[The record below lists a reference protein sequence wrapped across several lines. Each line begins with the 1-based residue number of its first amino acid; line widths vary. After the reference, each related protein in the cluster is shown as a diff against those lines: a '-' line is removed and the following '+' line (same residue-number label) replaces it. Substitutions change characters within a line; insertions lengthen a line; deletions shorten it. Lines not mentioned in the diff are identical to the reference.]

1 MSGATETSRDAAA
14 DAEVLLRLAALDAL
28 SYDRERE
35 AAAKRLG
42 IRTSTLDQQIAALRP
57 KPEAD
62 RARGVTLGAVEPW
75 PEPVDGAAMLDRLAV
90 VIRRHII
97 LPQCAADCVA
107 LWIAHTWVPQR
118 FQHTPRLGIGS
129 PAKRCGKS
137 TLMDVLRATCCR
149 PLKADNI
156 SASGVFRTVEA
167 LREEGGLTLL
177 VDEADTFL
185 GDNEELRG
193 ILNSGFE
200 VSGEVIRVVEI
211 DGEHRPVRFA
221 TFCPV
226 ALAGIG
232 KLPDTL
238 ADRCVPITLQRKA
251 AAETVVKM
259 RAPGARDALHTAAQC
274 LARWAQDHGASL
286 PLAPD
291 IPEAMGDREGDI
303 SVPLLAIADAAGGE
317 WPARARAALLE
328 VFGIRNAAE
337 GTMEAGAL
345 LLSDLRRL
353 FVGNSA
359 TRLTSAGICE
369 HLGQMEERPWP
380 EWKHG
385 KPMTPTQLAR
395 GLAPFGVRP
404 ANLRGPDN
412 KVAKGYFR
420 EAFEEA
426 WNRYLP
432 ADTPSVP
439 HTPHSSRYTATSE
452 ENPRFSANS
461 EPLHDTPCSGSE
473 NARNP
478 AENMGCSGV
487 ADQEPPAWGERASEP
502 FEATL

>member
-1 MSGATETSRDAAA
+1 MSGATETPRDNAA
-14 DAEVLLRLAALDAL
+14 DAAELVRLAGLDPL

-42 IRTSTLDQQIAALRP
+42 LRTTTLDKEVAKLRP
-57 KPEAD
+57 KPETAQ
-62 RARGVTLGAVEPW
+62 ARGLTLGAVEPW
-75 PEPVDGAAMLDRLAV
+75 PEPINGAAMLSRLTT

-97 LPQCAADCVA
+97 LSQSAADCVA

-137 TLMDVLRATCCR
+137 TLLDLLRATCCR

-177 VDEADTFL
+177 VDEADSFL

-200 VSGEVIRVVEI
+200 VSGEVIRVVEL

-251 AAETVVKM
+251 AAETVVKL
-259 RAPGARDALHTAAQC
+259 RASGARDMLHTAARC
-274 LARWAQDHGASL
+274 LARWAHDHGPTL
-286 PLAPD
+286 PLTPD
-291 IPEAMGDREGDI
+291 IPDAMGDREGDI

-337 GTMEAGAL
+337 GTMESGAL
-345 LLSDLRRL
+345 LLADLRL
-353 FVGNSA
+353 MFVGNSA
-359 TRLTSAGICE
+359 TRLASAFICE
-369 HLGQMEERPWP
+369 QLEQMEERPWP
-380 EWKHG
+380 EWKQG
-385 KPMTPTQLAR
+385 KAMTPTQLAR
-395 GLAPFGVRP
+395 ALAPFGVRP
-404 ANLRGPDN
+404 ANLRGADN
-412 KVAKGYFR
+412 KVVKGYFR

-426 WNRYLP
+426 WARYLP
-432 ADTPSVP
+432 SAGPSSAN
-439 HTPHSSRYTATSE
+439 TPHSSRYTATSE
-452 ENPRFSANS
+452 EKPGFSGNS
-461 EPLHDTPCSGSE
+461 EPLHDTPCSGSQSGF
-473 NARNP
+473 NP
-478 AENMGCSGV
+478 AENMDCSGV
-487 ADQEPPAWGERASEP
+487 ADQYPPFSENEGSEA
-502 FEATL
+502 FEAAL

>member
-1 MSGATETSRDAAA
+1 MSAATDTPRDAVADATE
-14 DAEVLLRLAALDAL
+14 LLRLAQLDAIT
-28 SYDRERE
+28 YDRERE

-42 IRTSTLDQQIAALRP
+42 IRTSTLDPQVAALRP
-57 KPEAD
+57 KPETA
-62 RARGVTLGAVEPW
+62 RARGVSLAAVEPW
-75 PEPVDGAAMLDRLAV
+75 PDPVNGAALLTRLTA

-97 LPQCAADCVA
+97 LPQAGADCVA

-149 PLKADNI
+149 SLKADNI

-200 VSGEVIRVVEI
+200 ASGEVIRVVELG
-211 DGEHRPVRFA
+211 GEHRAVRFA

-251 AAETVVKM
+251 AGETVVKL
-259 RAPGARDALHTAAQC
+259 RAPGARDMLHTAARC
-274 LARWAQDHGASL
+274 LARWAQDHGAKL
-286 PLAPD
+286 PLSPD

-328 VFGIRNAAE
+328 VFGLRNASE
-337 GTMEAGAL
+337 GNMEAGAL
-345 LLSDLRRL
+345 LLADLRLL

-369 HLGQMEERPWP
+369 HLGQMEDRPWP

-395 GLAPFGVRP
+395 ALAPFGVRP
-404 ANLRGPDN
+404 ANLRGPDGR
-412 KVAKGYFR
+412 VVKGYHR
-420 EAFEEA
+420 EGFEEA
-426 WNRYLP
+426 WTRYL
-432 ADTPSVP
+432 TPDGPSAAEN
-439 HTPHSSRYTATSE
+439 PHSSRYTATSKE
-452 ENPRFSANS
+452 KPGFAGDS
-461 EPLHDTPCSGSE
+461 EPLQDPPCSGYENVPKPSE
-473 NARNP
+473 NL
-478 AENMGCSGV
+478 GCSGV
-487 ADQEPPAWGERASEP
+487 ADQKPPFGENKGSDV
-502 FEATL
+502 FEDAL